1 MKNMQRQNSTLASV
15 AINTSIQPDR
25 HQCLTRQTPVSGKT
39 DSGVCHP
46 PLQPTRK
53 CLRCRRELPPDAF
66 YTRDKQQRPD
76 SYCKECR
83 KAANRIRRKAG
94 NARTEG
100 ETCPRRYPVITDIRQ
115 RDVRLHLILKA
126 LQTVRESVE
135 RKRRK
140 QRESDCQD

>member
-25 HQCLTRQTPVSGKT
+25 HQCLTRQTPVSGMT

-53 CLRCRRELPPDAF
+53 CLRCRRELPADAF
-66 YTRDKQQRPD
+66 YTRDRQQRPD

-94 NARTEG
+94 NAHTEG

>member
-25 HQCLTRQTPVSGKT
+25 HQCPTRQTPVSGRT

-46 PLQPTRK
+46 PLQPVRK
-53 CLRCRRELPPDAF
+53 CLRCRKELPADAF
-66 YTRDKQQRPD
+66 YTRDRQQRPD

-94 NARTEG
+94 HGREEREA
-100 ETCPRRYPVITDIRQ
+100 CPRRYPVITDIRQ

-126 LQTVRESVE
+126 LQAVRESVE

-140 QRESDCQD
+140 QRESDCLE